1 MLRDYL
7 KVEKKTNLLNNR
19 VGMTI
24 ASIILR

>member
-7 KVEKKTNLLNNR
+7 KVEKEDQLLNNR

>member
-7 KVEKKTNLLNNR
+7 KVEKKTSLLNNR

>member
-7 KVEKKTNLLNNR
+7 KVEKKTSLLNNR
-19 VGMTI
+19 AVMTI